1 MTSPDNLNPQETG
14 ASSRQDEHAL
24 QQEDGQQVEKELAL
38 TEHLREL
45 RDRLIKSL
53 IAVCVGFALC
63 YAVIEPIFSFLAKPL
78 DDILPPGT
86 TLIFTSYPEAFF
98 TYIKLALVCGIFV
111 ASPVIL
117 YQLWAFIAP
126 GLYEHEKKWAMPFV
140 IASTIFF
147 VGGAM
152 FGYFV
157 VFPAA
162 FNFLAGYAN
171 SNLALFPSMAEYF
184 TLTIRLLLGFGIA
197 FELPILMVFLGLV
210 GIIDAAMLS
219 RNRKYA
225 ILIIFTAAA
234 IITPTPDILNQ
245 ILLAGPLLLL
255 YELSILLV
263 WLIARKRRSVDEA
276 EAGS

>member
-1 MTSPDNLNPQETG
+1 MEQH
-14 ASSRQDEHAL
+14 QDE
-24 QQEDGQQVEKELAL
+24 GKELAL

-53 IAVCVGFALC
+53 IAVGAGFALC
-63 YAVIEPIFSFLAKPL
+63 YAIIEPIFSFLARPL
-78 DDILPPGT
+78 DAVLPPGT
-86 TLIFTSYPEAFF
+86 TIIFTSYPEAFF
-98 TYIKLALVCGIFV
+98 TYIKLALVCGVFA

-117 YQLWAFIAP
+117 YQMWAFIAP
-126 GLYEHEKKWAMPFV
+126 GLYQHEKKWAIPFV
-140 IASTIFF
+140 VSSTVFF
-147 VGGAM
+147 VGGAI
-152 FGYFV
+152 FGYTI

-162 FNFLAGYAN
+162 FNFLAGYAGT
-171 SNLALFPSMAEYF
+171 NLELLPSMGEYF

-210 GIIDAAMLS
+210 GIVDASMLR

-245 ILLAGPLLLL
+245 ILMAGPLLLL
-255 YELSILLV
+255 YELSIFLV
-263 WLIARKRRSVDEA
+263 WLIARKRRQVDEA
-276 EAGS
+276 

>member
-1 MTSPDNLNPQETG
+1 MPEEP
-14 ASSRQDEHAL
+14 AL
-24 QQEDGQQVEKELAL
+24 EQGGDSGEEKELAL

-53 IAVCVGFALC
+53 IAICVGFVLC
-63 YAVIEPIFSFLAKPL
+63 YAIIEPIFSFLAKPL

-86 TLIFTSYPEAFF
+86 TIIFTSYPEAFF
-98 TYIKLALVCGIFV
+98 TYIKLALVCGVFV

-117 YQLWAFIAP
+117 YQMWAFIAP
-126 GLYEHEKKWAMPFV
+126 GLYEHEKKWALPFV
-140 IASTIFF
+140 ISSTIFF

-171 SNLALFPSMAEYF
+171 SNLALFPSMGEYF

-210 GIIDAAMLS
+210 GIIDAPML
-219 RNRKYA
+219 RKNRKYA

-245 ILLAGPLLLL
+245 ILMAGPLLIL
-255 YELSILLV
+255 YELSIFLV
-263 WLIARKRRSVDEA
+263 WLIARKRREADEA
-276 EAGS
+276 QD

>member
-1 MTSPDNLNPQETG
+1 MTSPYNPDPQETG
-14 ASSRQDEHAL
+14 VSQPGAPTVPHEESRQGE
-24 QQEDGQQVEKELAL
+24 EKELAL

-53 IAVCVGFALC
+53 IAVGVGFALC

-111 ASPVIL
+111 TSPVIL
-117 YQLWAFIAP
+117 YQMWAFIAP

-140 IASTIFF
+140 ISSTVFF

-210 GIIDAAMLS
+210 GIIDASML
-219 RNRKYA
+219 RKNRKYA

-245 ILLAGPLLLL
+245 VLLAGPLLLL

-276 EAGS
+276 GAG